1 LSKGI
6 ATDILDKVC
15 THYADDMAKWILQKI
30 IKDIDQYKKRGL
42 QWLDIIQKLMRK
54 WYRTDQIKD
63 AIKLRD
69 GQ

>member
-1 LSKGI
+1 
-6 ATDILDKVC
+6 VC
-15 THYADDMAKWILQKI
+15 SHYADDMTEWILQKI

-42 QWLDIIQKLMRK
+42 EWLDIIQKLMRK
-54 WYRTDQIKD
+54 WYRADQIKD